1 MSENITYNISER
13 AKQQD
18 IFNVD
23 DLIAEVDANHS
34 MSVKD
39 ANVTFET
46 EDDFFALEMEYSMNY
61 TIKTLSII
69 IDYYELQGKRMKK
82 DELVQL
88 LVIFEC
94 DPDNI
99 EIVKQRRRMW
109 RYIDMLKNDK
119 FLNKYIL
126 VPS

>member
-109 RYIDMLKNDK
+109 RYIDRLKNDK